1 MGKVIDRGLK
11 LGCVCLALT
20 LLPALSFAEMR
31 LPAVVPT
38 YALLSL
44 IGDKLDIVIAQLQT
58 GSRIDKNRREPPLA
72 IEDPVFDRAAA
83 MAAGEAVRKIIPRAE
98 LAILNSRSPFL
109 FEKQREL
116 FDEKNGFMTI
126 PEAIRTALENEK
138 ATHLILITKHRD
150 EAQFQFANASD
161 GTGMLE
167 GLGFYLDGATDT
179 YSSATGDA
187 GRGYIAPYVYAKVTL
202 IDVQTSKVI
211 KKQTIKAS
219 MAISSARAQE
229 NLASPWAAL
238 SSAEKVSAIN
248 RLIQREIAR
257 VVPKLLTAD

>member
-11 LGCVCLALT
+11 LGCVCFALT
-20 LLPALSFAEMR
+20 LLPALSFAETR

-116 FDEKNGFMTI
+116 FDEK
-126 PEAIRTALENEK
+126 TA
-138 ATHLILITKHRD
+138 
-150 EAQFQFANASD
+150 S
-161 GTGMLE
+161 
-167 GLGFYLDGATDT
+167 
-179 YSSATGDA
+179 
-187 GRGYIAPYVYAKVTL
+187 
-202 IDVQTSKVI
+202 
-211 KKQTIKAS
+211 
-219 MAISSARAQE
+219 
-229 NLASPWAAL
+229 
-238 SSAEKVSAIN
+238 
-248 RLIQREIAR
+248 
-257 VVPKLLTAD
+257 